1 MWSVPEHTR
10 KNTGEY
16 WSDIK
21 PRRGRVTENKILS
34 CRAAKVTKSDQ
45 NLKENVVT
53 LIVFKLWCTNQPS
66 VRWCRARRMFPSDR
80 SDSIRTKGS
89 NKLQHIVWLWLKR
102 LFCQVSVNRWELLLG
117 SSHSYTPV
125 SWSRRAKCSF
135 VLTLQENL
143 SSSIF
148 QSWREVIIPLSAL
161 SQNYPE
167 NPNIISNKQT
177 ECTHTLTHAEKSEW
191 KVSMWQLSTADRDFF
206 ISHQSLGWIKDIDW
220 LHLTLAASRVSGGGG
235 QPVTS
240 RDD

>member
-1 MWSVPEHTR
+1 M
-10 KNTGEY
+10 
-16 WSDIK
+16 
-21 PRRGRVTENKILS
+21 
-34 CRAAKVTKSDQ
+34 
-45 NLKENVVT
+45 
-53 LIVFKLWCTNQPS
+53 NQPS

-80 SDSIRTKGS
+80 DDSIRTKGS

-102 LFCQVSVNRWELLLG
+102 LFCHVSVNRWELLLG

-177 ECTHTLTHAEKSEW
+177 ECTHTRWHTLRRVNGRCRWRCGSSALLTETS
-191 KVSMWQLSTADRDFF
+191 LFP
-206 ISHQSLGWIKDIDW
+206 ISHWAELKTSIGCTW
-220 LHLTLAASRVSGGGG
+220 L
-235 QPVTS
+235 
-240 RDD
+240 

>member
-1 MWSVPEHTR
+1 M
-10 KNTGEY
+10 
-16 WSDIK
+16 
-21 PRRGRVTENKILS
+21 
-34 CRAAKVTKSDQ
+34 
-45 NLKENVVT
+45 
-53 LIVFKLWCTNQPS
+53 NQPS

-80 SDSIRTKGS
+80 DDSIRTKGS

-102 LFCQVSVNRWELLLG
+102 LFCHVSVNRWELLLG

-148 QSWREVIIPLSAL
+148 QSRREVIIPLSAF

-177 ECTHTLTHAEKSEW
+177 ECTHTDTRWEEW
-191 KVSMWQLSTADRDFF
+191 MEGVD
-206 ISHQSLGWIKDIDW
+206 GGV
-220 LHLTLAASRVSGGGG
+220 AAQHCWRRLLYFPS
-235 QPVTS
+235 VTGLN
-240 RDD
+240 